1 MRQEDSELKETRY
14 VLDQCQRENQRL
26 LRRLGGW
33 KQRAQ
38 RAEEEL
44 RSAGRELAPIADN
57 ITTFVKDMAVRCGV
71 DPEKL
76 ALNCE
81 EEEG

>member
-1 MRQEDSELKETRY
+1 MRQEDNELKETRY

-44 RSAGRELAPIADN
+44 RTTGRELAPIADN

-81 EEEG
+81 EEG

>member
-81 EEEG
+81 EEG

>member
-1 MRQEDSELKETRY
+1 MRQEDDELKETRH

-44 RSAGRELAPIADN
+44 RTTGRELRPIADN
-57 ITTFVKDMAVRCGV
+57 ITTFVRDMAIRCGV
-71 DPEKL
+71 DPENL
-76 ALNCE
+76 PPSCST
-81 EEEG
+81 EEG